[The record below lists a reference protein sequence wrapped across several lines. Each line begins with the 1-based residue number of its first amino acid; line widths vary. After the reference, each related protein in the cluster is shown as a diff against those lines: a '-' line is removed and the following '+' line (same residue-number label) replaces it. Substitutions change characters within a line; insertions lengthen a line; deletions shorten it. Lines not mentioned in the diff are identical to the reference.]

1 MISEHTQEETFATD
15 KQLNNHMF
23 VVTVTEIKY
32 PACAAADLPTELVL
46 GLEEVINNEYL
57 DAELASHVEEVVGVL
72 PESLKYSWTYDKNAE

>member
-1 MISEHTQEETFATD
+1 MQEETYATN

-32 PACAAADLPTELVL
+32 PACASPDLPTELVL

-57 DAELASHVEEVVGVL
+57 DAELASHVEEVVGIL
-72 PESLKYSWTYDKNAE
+72 PESLKYTWTYDKDAE

>member
-1 MISEHTQEETFATD
+1 MFVVS

-32 PACAAADLPTELVL
+32 PACASADLPTELVL

-72 PESLKYSWTYDKNAE
+72 PESLKYSWTYDKDAQ